1 MKKQIY
7 FIAGIFLF
15 VTCFW
20 LGCSSCERH
29 KKINARN
36 SALIRNKDSVDFI
49 NRRIQATNS
58 QITSLA
64 TEKDAK
70 VYLCNSLY
78 DSLHL
83 TIHNYPW
90 ASSFI
95 FAFDKEPI
103 EIFWD
108 YANKKTPEEMD
119 NLLKMQVVLAAYSLW
134 GNNADTINLVRSKF
148 KYYDYLKHNF
158 LDEIGQLKEQLKPLQ
173 ASMKEDS
180 NTLKVLDKQQDIISK
195 ELETLNAEGIL

>member
-1 MKKQIY
+1 M
-7 FIAGIFLF
+7 
-15 VTCFW
+15 
-20 LGCSSCERH
+20 
-29 KKINARN
+29 
-36 SALIRNKDSVDFI
+36 
-49 NRRIQATNS
+49 QATNA

-64 TEKDAK
+64 SEKDAK
-70 VYLCNSLY
+70 VYLCNSLN

-108 YANKKTPEEMD
+108 YANKKSPEEMD

-134 GNNADTINLVRSKF
+134 GNNIDTINLVRSKF
-148 KYYDYLKHNF
+148 KHYDYLKHNF
-158 LDEIGQLKEQLKPLQ
+158 LDEIGQLTEQMKPLQ
-173 ASMKEDS
+173 ESNKEDS
-180 NTLKVLDKQQDIISK
+180 NTLKVLSRQQEIINQ
-195 ELETLNAEGIL
+195 ELETLHSEGIL